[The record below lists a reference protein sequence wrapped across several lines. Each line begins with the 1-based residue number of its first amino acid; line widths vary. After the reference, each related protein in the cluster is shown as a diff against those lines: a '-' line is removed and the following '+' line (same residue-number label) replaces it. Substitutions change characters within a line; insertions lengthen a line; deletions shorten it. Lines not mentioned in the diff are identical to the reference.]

1 MENMGYFSDETLQ
14 QYGFLEKNFKKADRV
29 EAINKMED
37 FLKTHG
43 TFDITDRYP
52 NTRNESI
59 ASTRVF
65 LGEGLAGNQT
75 KVSVALMLGA
85 NGDNDGDSYSSFRVE
100 LRDKNGKSY
109 DGGLYEL
116 AKIKAQAAGET
127 DVRAFA
133 IKNNIMDGDVYDQFA
148 NIEQAMI
155 SDAVTGNKHWNKE
168 GLDKIMKDY
177 IKNQNVSNPDN
188 MVLVPGGKSI
198 LGKNAFANI
207 TGLPTMEEFYANEKE
222 ANNILAMAKQIA
234 KDKSLDGADNLVDDI
249 RMGNSSKVLDEA
261 LSIIE
266 KYGNL
271 DEDALAQIQASAIKR
286 ANIDRYSQEI
296 MAKTG
301 LAATGSVNLSLNSVK
316 LAEYFSTVDPNKS
329 AYTNYIWSVLD
340 TAEQGV
346 ISSKKLE
353 GTVYDDKRIA
363 EFKQAMKN
371 IFNGKGKASDS
382 AITGLT
388 DWLDTY
394 GDKVFET
401 AYKEMGD
408 KILTKEQ
415 LTTLSG
421 IDNTKKRVVE
431 GANMMKKAFSEHIQS
446 MSGDNVLMS
455 YMGSFDLMG
464 RNGKG
469 IGDA

>member
-1 MENMGYFSDETLQ
+1 
-14 QYGFLEKNFKKADRV
+14 
-29 EAINKMED
+29 
-37 FLKTHG
+37 
-43 TFDITDRYP
+43 
-52 NTRNESI
+52 
-59 ASTRVF
+59 
-65 LGEGLAGNQT
+65 
-75 KVSVALMLGA
+75 
-85 NGDNDGDSYSSFRVE
+85 
-100 LRDKNGKSY
+100 
-109 DGGLYEL
+109 
-116 AKIKAQAAGET
+116 
-127 DVRAFA
+127 
-133 IKNNIMDGDVYDQFA
+133 
-148 NIEQAMI
+148 
-155 SDAVTGNKHWNKE
+155 
-168 GLDKIMKDY
+168 MKDY

-234 KDKSLDGADNLVDDI
+234 KDKSLEDAGDLVDDI
-249 RMGNSSKVLDEA
+249 RQGNSSKVLDKA

-266 KYGNL
+266 EYGNL
-271 DEDALAQIQASAIKR
+271 SEDALAQIQASAIKR
-286 ANIDRYSQEI
+286 ANIDRYAQEI

-353 GTVYDDKRIA
+353 GAKGTVYDDKRII
-363 EFKQAMKN
+363 EFKQAMGYLFGKN
-371 IFNGKGKASDS
+371 KGKKDIQS

-388 DWLDTY
+388 DWLEEY

-415 LTTLSG
+415 LATLSD
-421 IDNTKKRVVE
+421 IDDAKKRAVK

-446 MSGDNVLMS
+446 MTEDNVLMS
-455 YMGSFDLMG
+455 YIASFDLMG

>member
-1 MENMGYFSDETLQ
+1 
-14 QYGFLEKNFKKADRV
+14 
-29 EAINKMED
+29 
-37 FLKTHG
+37 
-43 TFDITDRYP
+43 
-52 NTRNESI
+52 
-59 ASTRVF
+59 
-65 LGEGLAGNQT
+65 
-75 KVSVALMLGA
+75 
-85 NGDNDGDSYSSFRVE
+85 
-100 LRDKNGKSY
+100 
-109 DGGLYEL
+109 
-116 AKIKAQAAGET
+116 
-127 DVRAFA
+127 
-133 IKNNIMDGDVYDQFA
+133 
-148 NIEQAMI
+148 
-155 SDAVTGNKHWNKE
+155 
-168 GLDKIMKDY
+168 MKDY

-415 LTTLSG
+415 LTDLNG
-421 IDNTKKRVVE
+421 INDAKERAVK

-446 MSGDNVLMS
+446 MTEDNILMS
-455 YMGSFDLMG
+455 YVDSFNLMG